1 MALGSSRVRR
11 GKLPAAVALL
21 MLGTSQFAAADAQIN
36 FPRSGVLEG
45 CLDAEFGKWVQ
56 AQAELQVNEDPA
68 AQALDDAG
76 VGTWMKTTLE
86 DCRKRA
92 GGGDAASEE
101 IFARYLSRWREHVF
115 DLASS
120 IRRRGQSD

>member
-1 MALGSSRVRR
+1 
-11 GKLPAAVALL
+11 

-36 FPRSGVLEG
+36 FPRNGALEA
-45 CLDAEFGKWVQ
+45 CLDAAFGKWVQ

-76 VGTWMKTTLE
+76 VGAWMKTTLE